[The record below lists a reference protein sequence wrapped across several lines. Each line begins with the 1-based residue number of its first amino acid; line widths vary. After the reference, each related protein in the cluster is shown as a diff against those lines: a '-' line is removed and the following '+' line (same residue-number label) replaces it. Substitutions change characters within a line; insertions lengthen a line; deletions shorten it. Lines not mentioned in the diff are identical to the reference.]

1 MSDLNTISD
10 KLDQLLSIVKAAQ
23 PAPEHLAWMNPPITE
38 AEAVIAKTRD
48 AAMTNVSA
56 IAADT
61 AAAVVE
67 RLTGTGL
74 TAAEA
79 ASVKG
84 A

>member
-1 MSDLNTISD
+1 VNARI
-10 KLDQLLSIVKAAQ
+10 A
-23 PAPEHLAWMNPPITE
+23 E

-56 IAADT
+56 IASDT

-67 RLTGTGL
+67 RLTGTRL
-74 TAAEA
+74 SAAEA